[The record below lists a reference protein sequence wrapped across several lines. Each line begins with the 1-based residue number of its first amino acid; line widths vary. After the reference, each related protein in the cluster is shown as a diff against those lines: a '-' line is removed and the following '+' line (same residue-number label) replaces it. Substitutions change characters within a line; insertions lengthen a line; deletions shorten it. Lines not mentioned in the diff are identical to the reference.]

1 MRGPQHIVRNGKTP
15 VLEAAEAR
23 TLLNSIK
30 VVKTK
35 TLPDGVEIDTSEI
48 SMIGLRDRALIALMV
63 FSLARVGAA
72 LGMKVED
79 VYT

>member
-1 MRGPQHIVRNGKTP
+1 VRGPQHIVRNGKTP